1 MTAAA
6 AGAGINRYGFLASAI
21 AGRRVT
27 VQWATRSGAL
37 AYSDGQSIFLPS
49 TDLATASHPWAVI
62 TAQAALIGAGSL
74 HASMLRQLVGR
85 PNLARRYL
93 YLEML
98 RATQLLADRLPWAFT
113 ERLELQAPARTAAV
127 QGSLDLA
134 LSSESLPE
142 PPDYFGRIVPILGMR
157 TAFSEQGWAA
167 LSRQQQRGQ
176 MKTTAVP
183 DLEDGDEGES
193 SQILRLFQN
202 PFATGNPL
210 SDLLNSILGAGVSK
224 RRSEASAG
232 DGGGAELPVG
242 RVEHALKRGVHA
254 VLSKL
259 PLDLPEPDQVAANP
273 SFSYPE
279 WDVHANAYRR
289 DWVLVEE
296 TEAWREDGP
305 QAVGQLLKTA
315 PVELRRQLSGLGVD
329 QEMHR
334 RQSDGSDLDLGA
346 LIECAIELRAGH
358 SPPALTVYRTSRRT
372 RRDLAITIIVDISGS
387 TAEELRGGESTF
399 TKQLTVAYQLGQ
411 VLDSLGDT
419 VAMFGFHSWG
429 RKRVRVVRI
438 KGHAERWSLRVA
450 ERMALLEP
458 VGYTRIGAAIR
469 HGTHL
474 LNDTMRL
481 PNRLLVL
488 ITDGI
493 AYDQDYELRYAA
505 ADAGRALA
513 EARNAGAACVCLCV
527 GSASDTGKLA
537 EVFGAANILAVDE
550 VGQVTGRIR
559 EVCRH
564 ALKAVSKRRL
574 GNSR

>member
-1 MTAAA
+1 MTAA
-6 AGAGINRYGFLASAI
+6 GDIERYGFLASAI

-27 VQWATRSGAL
+27 VGWAGRSGAL
-37 AYSDGQSIFLPS
+37 AYSDGQAIFVPPP
-49 TDLATASHPWAVI
+49 DPVNGGDPWAAI

-74 HASMLRQLVGR
+74 QASMLRQLVGR
-85 PNLARRYL
+85 PAVARRYL

-98 RATQLLADRLPWAFT
+98 RAARMLAVRLPWAFT
-113 ERLELQAPARTAAV
+113 ERPELRSPARTAAA
-127 QGSLDLA
+127 QDSLDLA
-134 LSSESLPE
+134 AGTESLPE
-142 PPDYFGRIVPILGMR
+142 PPDYFGRIVPLLGVR
-157 TAFSEQGWAA
+157 AAVSEQGWAA
-167 LSRQQQRGQ
+167 LSRKQQRGQ
-176 MKTTAVP
+176 MKTAEVP
-183 DLEDGDEGES
+183 DLDEDDAGETS
-193 SQILRLFQN
+193 RILRLFQN

-210 SDLLNSILGAGVSK
+210 SDLLNNILGAGVSK
-224 RRSEASAG
+224 RRREAAAG

-242 RVEHALKRGVHA
+242 RVEQALKRGVHA

-259 PLDLPEPDQVAANP
+259 ALHMPEPERATATPAFV
-273 SFSYPE
+273 YPE

-289 DWVLVEE
+289 DWVFIEE
-296 TEAWREDGP
+296 TEPFREDGP
-305 QAVGQLLKTA
+305 QAFGHLLKAA
-315 PVELRRQLSGLGVD
+315 PVELRRQLSALGVD

-334 RQSDGSDLDLGA
+334 RQNDGSDLDLGA
-346 LIECAIELRAGH
+346 LIECAIELRTGH
-358 SPPALTVYRTSRRT
+358 SPPALQVYRTSRRT

-387 TAEELRGGESTF
+387 TAEESRGGDSTF
-399 TKQLTVAYQLGQ
+399 KKQLNLAYQLGQ
-411 VLDSLGDT
+411 VLDSLGDR

-429 RKRVRVVRI
+429 RKLVRVVRI
-438 KGHAERWSLRVA
+438 KDHAERWSLRVA
-450 ERMALLEP
+450 DRMALLEP

-474 LNDTMRL
+474 LNDSMRL

-513 EARNAGAACVCLCV
+513 EARKAGTACVCLCV
-527 GSASDTGKLA
+527 GSGSDTGKLA

-550 VGQVTGRIR
+550 VAQVTGRIR

-564 ALKAVSKRRL
+564 ALAQVSKRRL
-574 GNSR
+574 TRAYA